1 MRAILKAIFKFITI
15 LIYRPKI
22 IGAENLPKEGQGA
35 IVCANHVHFWDS
47 VTLIVM
53 FKRKLNVLA
62 KEELFNNPIN
72 RWVAKTV
79 GIYPVNRGKAD
90 LGAIKTSL
98 KLMENNE
105 LLLIFPEGTRN
116 GLAKGKKVKKGAIMI
131 AATAG
136 VPIVPV
142 GVQGSFKPFR
152 KVTINIGKPIDYSQY
167 KDETSDKE
175 KMQKLADEFMEEVVR
190 LRDEKV

>member
-1 MRAILKAIFKFITI
+1 MRAILKFIFKFITI
-15 LIYRPKI
+15 LIYRPKVV
-22 IGAENLPKEGQGA
+22 GAENIPKEGQGA
-35 IVCANHVHFWDS
+35 IVCSNHVHFWDS

-53 FKRKLNVLA
+53 FKRKLNALA

-72 RWVAKTV
+72 RWVAKTA
-79 GIYPVNRGKAD
+79 GIYPVNRSKAD

-98 KLMENNE
+98 RLMKNNE

-116 GLAKGKKVKKGAIMI
+116 GLAKGKKVKKGAVMI

-136 VPIVPV
+136 VPMIPV

-167 KDETSDKE
+167 KDETTDKE
-175 KMQKLADEFMEEVVR
+175 KMQRLADEFMEEVVR

>member
-1 MRAILKAIFKFITI
+1 MRSILKFIFKFITI

-22 IGAENLPKEGQGA
+22 VGEENIPKEGHGA

-62 KEELFNNPIN
+62 KEELFSNPIN

-98 KLMENNE
+98 RLMKNNE

-116 GLAKGKKVKKGAIMI
+116 GLAKGKKVKKGAVMI
-131 AATAG
+131 AATTGA
-136 VPIVPV
+136 PIVPV

-152 KVTINIGKPIDYSQY
+152 KVVINIGKPIDYTQY